1 MITVTLSTPST
12 LRLSF
17 DYDPAVN
24 ERLKFIG
31 GAWVSRTWILPVV
44 KLDALIREFD
54 VDLAIHPDVFMVA
67 LESTP
72 AMHFADLLHQAGI
85 SLSEVDGRLIGHG
98 GAYCE
103 SPWQQL
109 IDARAD
115 ALRAIML
122 TKPISPTYA
131 EGKTHTVD
139 YFTQAHVP
147 TVTLD
152 DERLTDFDRT
162 AAQFEPAW
170 IAAAQ
175 RKQGMIERRRA
186 AWQRA

>member
-17 DYDPAVN
+17 DYDATVN

-67 LESTP
+67 PESTP

-85 SLSEVDGRLIGHG
+85 ELSDVDGRLIGHG

-115 ALRAIML
+115 ALRAIMF
-122 TKPISPTYA
+122 TKSVSPTS
-131 EGKTHTVD
+131 VPV
-139 YFTQAHVP
+139 HVP

-175 RKQGMIERRRA
+175 RKQT
-186 AWQRA
+186 